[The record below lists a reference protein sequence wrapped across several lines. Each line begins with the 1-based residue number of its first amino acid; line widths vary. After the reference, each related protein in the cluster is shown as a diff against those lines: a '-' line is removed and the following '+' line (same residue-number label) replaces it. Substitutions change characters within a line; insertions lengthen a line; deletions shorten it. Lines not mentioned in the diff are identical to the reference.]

1 MVPILL
7 TFKGMDERF
16 DILIVGA
23 GLAGALATRLI
34 GLNRRTLRILLID
47 AQQTPQH
54 RPCGEYLAPG
64 GIAVIDRAGLTA
76 AVHATGVVPL
86 REVAIVGPHGGWR
99 ASFSPVLHLKPFC
112 DHGLGVRRER
122 LDRVLQEG
130 AAEVAELRRG
140 HRLAGMERQGQRWSV
155 SVACPTGTYR
165 IDTALVIGADGRGSA
180 VRHRT
185 GLDRPSRFR
194 RFALVARAR
203 GIAHRERVEMHLG
216 ALGQIGLCPL
226 GDGEVNLNLLI
237 APQSA
242 VLLRTIRRDVLLR
255 LALATTPSLAARCH
269 SAVLG
274 QVLASGSLP
283 QRAAAVIDDGVC
295 LVGDAAGFCDPFTGE
310 GMTVA
315 ARGAGLLADTLCVL
329 DFDRMPTADDLAPY
343 ARAHHSAIGRRRL
356 VGEALQRVLAR
367 RRATEGLAAL
377 IGRIPMLG
385 HLLVADAAGF
395 TPQSQ

>member
-1 MVPILL
+1 MN
-7 TFKGMDERF
+7 ERC

-23 GLAGALATRLI
+23 GPAGALAARLM
-34 GLNRRTLRILLID
+34 GMKRPTLRLLLID
-47 AQQTPQH
+47 AEQTPQH

-64 GIAVIDRAGLTA
+64 GLAVIDRAGLTA
-76 AVHATGVVPL
+76 AVHASGAVPL

-99 ASFSPVLHLKPFC
+99 ASFAPVLHLRPFC
-112 DHGLGVRRER
+112 AHGLGVRRER

-130 AAEVAELRRG
+130 AAEVSELRRG
-140 HRLAGMERQGQRWSV
+140 HRLAGLERHGQRWSV
-155 SVACPTGTYR
+155 RVAGPTGPYH

-180 VRHRT
+180 VRHRS

-203 GIAHRERVEMHLG
+203 GIAHRDRVEMHLG
-216 ALGQIGLCPL
+216 ALGQVGMCPL

-242 VLLRTIRRDVLLR
+242 VLLRTIKRDVLLR
-255 LALATTPSLAARCH
+255 LALATTPSLAARCR

-274 QVLASGSLP
+274 QVMASGSLP
-283 QRAAAVIDDGVC
+283 QRAAAVVDDGIC

-310 GMTVA
+310 GMTIA
-315 ARGAGLLADTLCVL
+315 ARGAGLLADALGAL

-343 ARAHHSAIGRRRL
+343 ARAHRSTIGRRRSL
-356 VGEALQRVLAR
+356 GQALQGVLAR

-385 HLLVADAAGF
+385 RLLVADAAGF
-395 TPQSQ
+395 TSQPE